1 MSKVVHIA
9 SGQLNNTVTGK
20 DTMAKFLIL
29 GKNGQVGWELQRSL
43 ALHGEVLCPSR
54 HDEGGDLSSPEKVAT
69 AILSFSPDAVFN
81 AAAYTAVDKAETD
94 NEEAYLI
101 NAQAL
106 QPMACACKKVGA
118 LLIHY
123 STDYVFDGSGQT
135 PRTEDA
141 LPCPVNVYGASKLA
155 GEKVIR
161 DSGCSSLI
169 FRTSWVYGVHG
180 KNFIKTILR
189 LGQTKESINV
199 VKDQI
204 GAPTSAEFIADVST
218 ALAMRVLNGEKSL
231 LGTYHLV
238 PNGETNWCDFAKWIV
253 SNAKELNYPL
263 TLSVQDIKGIPSDEY
278 PTPAKRPLNSRLD
291 NNKLKGLFPKQSIH
305 SWDTYARRVLIELA
319 GI

>member
-1 MSKVVHIA
+1 MHIA
-9 SGQLNNTVTGK
+9 SGQLNNTVTGR

-169 FRTSWVYGVHG
+169 CRTSWVYGVHG

>member
-1 MSKVVHIA
+1 MHIA
-9 SGQLNNTVTGK
+9 SGQLNNTVTGR